1 MKKVF
6 FAVFLSVFLLGAVSG
21 EYNPDK
27 SVSSDW
33 PSTKMTTTSSES
45 PSMHPSWDLDFD
57 GINDCENL
65 GTCDHTIDY
74 TSAKTYDSKIR
85 FLEAEW
91 GICKSATDW
100 CNTIGVYNWEFTFG
114 TEMWCED
121 VYGEWGQEVYSCNA
135 YDQTKMDAHK
145 YIYNNISDLTEEEP
159 VLGGS
164 WYVTDIDW
172 QDDDNIVVSYE
183 DGHIVGQVSI
193 SQKDIDQTVDTNDKE
208 DHSQKICTMEYAP
221 VCAEVQVQCI
231 TAPCYP
237 VQQTFSN
244 ACMAG
249 DNPILYTGQCNS
261 FVDIMVYKRYQQFE
275 NKLGKSLSN
284 VPTDVLTRAV
294 DRVDT
299 MIDDYLS
306 TKKEISLIK
315 KRVTQLV
322 FVKELIKK
330 ELSFR

>member
-6 FAVFLSVFLLGAVSG
+6 FAVFLSVFMLGAVSG
-21 EYNPDK
+21 EYNPNK
-27 SVSSDW
+27 PVNSDW

-45 PSMHPSWDLDFD
+45 LSIHPSWDLDFD

-65 GTCDHTIDY
+65 WTCDHTIDY

-91 GICKSATDW
+91 NICKSATDW
-100 CNTIGVYNWEFTFG
+100 CNTIGVHNWDFTFG

-121 VYGEWGQEVYSCNA
+121 VYGEWGQEEYSCNA
-135 YDQTKMDAHK
+135 YDQAKMDAHK

-193 SQKDIDQTVDTNDKE
+193 SQKDIDQFIDTTAKE

-231 TAPCYP
+231 KAPCYP

-244 ACMAG
+244 ACMAD
-249 DNPILYTGQCNS
+249 DNPILYEWQCNN
-261 FVDIMVYKRYQQFE
+261 FVDIMTYKRYQQFE

-284 VPTDVLTRAV
+284 VPDDVLTRAV
-294 DRVDT
+294 DRVDS

-306 TKKEISLIK
+306 TKKQIDVIK

-322 FVKELIKK
+322 FVKQLINNELKN
-330 ELSFR
+330 R